1 MKGIEN
7 YIFMS
12 ICEESFK
19 FFGTTKFVT
28 YTNFCMDFHFA
39 MLDGKFSFSQR
50 QLMGQLGKML
60 EKLYAMNNDE
70 IGFYINAY
78 FSLDVQQLANF
89 QKVVRG
95 MHAFYPM
102 SFN

>member
-12 ICEESFK
+12 ICETSFD

-28 YTNFCMDFHFA
+28 YTSFCKDFAFA
-39 MLDGKFSFSQR
+39 MVDGKFSFSQR
-50 QLMGQLGKML
+50 QLLTKLGSML

-70 IGFYINAY
+70 VGYYINAY
-78 FSLDVQQLANF
+78 FTLDVQQLANF
-89 QKVVRG
+89 QKVVRS
-95 MHAFYPM
+95 MKEFYPM
-102 SFN
+102 SYN